1 MFFSHFKVICFVW
14 VKVLFDQVCYPK
26 LNLLS
31 LKLSQLKP
39 IWIHH
44 FFLLLL
50 LLVITQFSE
59 FKPPHSTCCDHFNP
73 VQSVLSLPSVFS
85 HKDSA
90 VLDDCLLK
98 QFISTFLVVVGQVQS
113 WLYTEAQVL
122 VRTWPNIK
130 KVTTVTVQD
139 GLLECGMLCSST
151 EDCALFHLSDGTLCV
166 LAKVAELVILSNVR
180 FIHHQH
186 SINIQNN

>member
-1 MFFSHFKVICFVW
+1 MR
-14 VKVLFDQVCYPK
+14 VLFDQVCYPK

-39 IWIHH
+39 TCHLNPS
-44 FFLLLL
+44 FFPLIALPCHYS
-50 LLVITQFSE
+50 VQRVQT
-59 FKPPHSTCCDHFNP
+59 STCCDHFNP
-73 VQSVLSLPSVFS
+73 QSFLSLTSVVS

-98 QFISTFLVVVGQVQS
+98 QFISTVSVVVGQVQS
-113 WLYTEAQVL
+113 WLYTEARVV

-186 SINIQNN
+186 SMNIQNN